1 MARSNHVFSCKKI
14 AKNALCFLL
23 FPKKFCIFATTL
35 LCPSCATLHRGDND
49 APNKD
54 IFIPPKNI
62 SSSMKIKEVAETLER
77 FAPLPL
83 QESYDNAGLQI
94 GLTVDED
101 VSGVLLCLDVTEQV
115 IDEAQHKGCNLIVSH
130 HPLLFRP
137 LRHLT
142 MQTQVE
148 RCVCNAI
155 KANVGIYAA
164 HTNLDNAPGGVNF
177 MIAEKLGLNEV
188 DFLQPLQ
195 SGKGGSGIVGSLPQP
210 LEAAQFLNKVRS
222 AFGIDCLMHNAAPNR
237 PIQRVAVCGG
247 AGDFLLDTAIEQ
259 GADAFLTGEM
269 GYHRYFGHENEVL
282 IGVMGHYQS
291 ERFTIELLQR
301 ILQQAYPTLRILKT
315 EVDTNPI
322 LVN

>member
-1 MARSNHVFSCKKI
+1 MSLNKKI
-14 AKNALCFLL
+14 VFLQ
-23 FPKKFCIFATTL
+23 
-35 LCPSCATLHRGDND
+35 
-49 APNKD
+49 PNTQFY
-54 IFIPPKNI
+54 IQHNI

-148 RCVCNAI
+148 RCVCRAI

-188 DFLQPLQ
+188 AFLQPLQ
-195 SGKGGSGIVGSLPQP
+195 NGKGGSGIVGSLPQP
-210 LEAAQFLNKVRS
+210 IEAAQFLNKVRS
-222 AFGIDCLMHNAAPNR
+222 AFGIECLMHNAAPNR

-247 AGDFLLDTAIEQ
+247 AGDFLLDAAIGQ

-301 ILQQAYPTLRILKT
+301 ILQQAFPTLRILKT